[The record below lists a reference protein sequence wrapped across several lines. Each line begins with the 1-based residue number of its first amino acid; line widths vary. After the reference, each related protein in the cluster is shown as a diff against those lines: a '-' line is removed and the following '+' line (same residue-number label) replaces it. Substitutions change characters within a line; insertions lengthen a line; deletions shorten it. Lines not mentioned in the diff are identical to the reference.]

1 MTLNQAIS
9 IPSNI
14 FNEYS
19 DPSEDEFF
27 DVFSSTS
34 ESDVVI
40 DQSSVDQY
48 SENDSNDVN
57 IESQSESELSVSKDK
72 IYKWSSIQPRQ
83 NVREQSLN
91 IIRFKSGISQRITD
105 RVYSPFSA
113 LKTFI
118 TDDIISK
125 ILESTNDFLQSRN
138 KPNITIKDICLWI
151 ACNYYLG
158 FMKSKNTSLQ
168 EAWNVT
174 KGLLFLSKSNI
185 IF

>member
-1 MTLNQAIS
+1 MTPNQAIS
-9 IPSNI
+9 NPSNI

-48 SENDSNDVN
+48 SENYSSDVH

-105 RVYSPFSA
+105 RV
-113 LKTFI
+113 
-118 TDDIISK
+118 
-125 ILESTNDFLQSRN
+125 
-138 KPNITIKDICLWI
+138 
-151 ACNYYLG
+151 
-158 FMKSKNTSLQ
+158 
-168 EAWNVT
+168 
-174 KGLLFLSKSNI
+174 
-185 IF
+185 

>member
-91 IIRFKSGISQRITD
+91 IIRFKSGIS
-105 RVYSPFSA
+105 
-113 LKTFI
+113 
-118 TDDIISK
+118 
-125 ILESTNDFLQSRN
+125 
-138 KPNITIKDICLWI
+138 
-151 ACNYYLG
+151 
-158 FMKSKNTSLQ
+158 
-168 EAWNVT
+168 
-174 KGLLFLSKSNI
+174 
-185 IF
+185 

>member
-105 RVYSPFSA
+105 RV
-113 LKTFI
+113 
-118 TDDIISK
+118 
-125 ILESTNDFLQSRN
+125 
-138 KPNITIKDICLWI
+138 
-151 ACNYYLG
+151 
-158 FMKSKNTSLQ
+158 
-168 EAWNVT
+168 
-174 KGLLFLSKSNI
+174 
-185 IF
+185 

>member
-9 IPSNI
+9 NPSNI

-105 RVYSPFSA
+105 RV
-113 LKTFI
+113 
-118 TDDIISK
+118 
-125 ILESTNDFLQSRN
+125 
-138 KPNITIKDICLWI
+138 
-151 ACNYYLG
+151 
-158 FMKSKNTSLQ
+158 
-168 EAWNVT
+168 
-174 KGLLFLSKSNI
+174 
-185 IF
+185 